1 VRIATYQQLMAEAR
15 RIGPRAVAVAAP
27 QEQEVLLAV
36 ADAQRQGLARFSL
49 VGDETL
55 IRSLARDNGIDLTGM
70 DLIHEPDPQTSAL
83 RAMELISRGEAQIAM
98 KGRVETK
105 VFLQAALDKDFG
117 LRTDHLLTHVAVFEI
132 PNYPR
137 LILISDAG
145 VIINPDLEQRVEIVQ
160 NAIFVAH
167 KLGIIEPRVAILA
180 AVEVVNP
187 KLAITLDAASLSK
200 MADRGQIKGA
210 LVDGP
215 FALDNAISVE
225 AAQTKGIRGP
235 VAGEADI
242 LITPDIESGN
252 MLAKAITYFAH
263 GIMAGV
269 VVGARVPL
277 VVSSRS
283 DSHQSKLM
291 SIALSV
297 LLTN

>member
-1 VRIATYQQLMAEAR
+1 MRIATYQQLMAEAR